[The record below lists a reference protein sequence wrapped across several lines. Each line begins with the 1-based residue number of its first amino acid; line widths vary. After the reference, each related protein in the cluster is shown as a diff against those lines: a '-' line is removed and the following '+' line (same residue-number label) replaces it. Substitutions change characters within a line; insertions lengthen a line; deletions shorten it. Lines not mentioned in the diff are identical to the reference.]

1 MTESDTRGAP
11 PSSSQE
17 LKLPPMSPSLSRQSD
32 GHAPLSNQRH
42 QQRSPPLLPSSSAKG
57 SSTLPPPPPTRLHSY
72 HHPIAAS
79 YASNGSSS
87 SYYDRSRQAPPPL
100 WKELRSPPLE
110 HRSSRVLPPLS
121 TSSSSNGSSG
131 SAFQLPSL
139 SASLPSSTSWHG
151 RESSHGGL
159 NGTHASAFRTSREAF
174 SAEARR
180 TGQEPKL
187 PSLSSGHFADYRQS
201 QPESSSAAVVSP
213 STEEPPQ
220 AGRKPAKAHVPSA
233 CLNCKRAHLA
243 CDVGRPCR
251 RCVNLGKSDTCID
264 VQHKKRGRP
273 RLKDRP
279 SSQAG
284 VTTLQSLEGKS
295 DVSGS
300 PASASYARQSPGSE
314 QGYFRSP
321 TRNNEL
327 LSPPLLSS
335 STVMQVSGRTHGH
348 GAHPRSASNSV
359 SASSYPY
366 SRPDHIRHPS
376 DVGSYGN
383 AYPTPSWSSYHQQ
396 QQQNG
401 SHGHESFGK
410 PTSTPGMGQRQHSH
424 SLSYEQQSYQ
434 PHQHQHQQQQQQ
446 GQQQPQHGQGHASS
460 QPLGS
465 ASDASDS
472 VVSAVVTIIC
482 STNLQCARVSD
493 ECSALLGYQPSDL
506 NERSLF
512 ELVHPSET
520 SRLQDIWTSLI
531 DPVGVVPQAVP
542 AAAEVVMSTPAARLM
557 TPAAGTIF
565 VQENMRL
572 RQRNGMYDFYS
583 VRLHLG
589 GGFGVDLYRRET
601 LDRAYIVA
609 SLLKLGNDAVHPDP
623 AILRSPYSH
632 DSSQSRG
639 FRTPSGPPA
648 APAVT
653 PASRNGRW
661 EANEANARASHQHE
675 QMQRPRSESVNQRSA
690 HLESHVRRN
699 EEVMQPSKVDAN
711 GSPREDRWRGVK
723 RSSAD
728 MDEDEPVTTV
738 TRPAPS
744 SQAANQPA
752 AAAAATTASNTSSY
766 SASKHAACSP
776 PPVVH
781 SLLSSRTR
789 GTSRDGILC

>member
-1 MTESDTRGAP
+1 M
-11 PSSSQE
+11 
-17 LKLPPMSPSLSRQSD
+17 
-32 GHAPLSNQRH
+32 
-42 QQRSPPLLPSSSAKG
+42 
-57 SSTLPPPPPTRLHSY
+57 
-72 HHPIAAS
+72 
-79 YASNGSSS
+79 
-87 SYYDRSRQAPPPL
+87 
-100 WKELRSPPLE
+100 
-110 HRSSRVLPPLS
+110 
-121 TSSSSNGSSG
+121 
-131 SAFQLPSL
+131 
-139 SASLPSSTSWHG
+139 
-151 RESSHGGL
+151 
-159 NGTHASAFRTSREAF
+159 
-174 SAEARR
+174 
-180 TGQEPKL
+180 
-187 PSLSSGHFADYRQS
+187 
-201 QPESSSAAVVSP
+201 
-213 STEEPPQ
+213 
-220 AGRKPAKAHVPSA
+220 
-233 CLNCKRAHLA
+233 
-243 CDVGRPCR
+243 
-251 RCVNLGKSDTCID
+251 GKSDTCID

-284 VTTLQSLEGKS
+284 VTTLQTLEGKS

-321 TRNNEL
+321 TRNNEI

-335 STVMQVSGRTHGH
+335 STVMHVPGRTHGP

-376 DVGSYGN
+376 DVDSYGG
-383 AYPTPSWSSYHQQ
+383 AYPTPFWSYHLQQ

-401 SHGHESFGK
+401 SHGQESFGK
-410 PTSTPGMGQRQHSH
+410 PASTHPMAQRQHSH
-424 SLSYEQQSYQ
+424 SHSYEQSYQ
-434 PHQHQHQQQQQQ
+434 QHQHLSQQQQQQQ
-446 GQQQPQHGQGHASS
+446 GQQQQQHSQGHPSS
-460 QPLGS
+460 QPLASPHLAGS
-465 ASDASDS
+465 ASDAADS
-472 VVSAVVTIIC
+472 VVSAVVTMIC

-493 ECSALLGYQPSDL
+493 ECSALLGYQPSEL

-542 AAAEVVMSTPAARLM
+542 AAAEVVMSTPASRLM

-632 DSSQSRG
+632 DSSQPRD

-648 APAVT
+648 AN
-653 PASRNGRW
+653 RNGRW
-661 EANEANARASHQHE
+661 EADEANVRASHQYE
-675 QMQRPRSESVNQRSA
+675 QMQRPRSDSVNKRSA
-690 HLESHVRRN
+690 HLESHVRRDDG
-699 EEVMQPSKVDAN
+699 VMQPSKVDSDH
-711 GSPREDRWRGVK
+711 SPQQDRSRGVK
-723 RSSAD
+723 RTSAE
-728 MDEDEPVTTV
+728 MDEDEPAATIS
-738 TRPAPS
+738 RPAPS
-744 SQAANQPA
+744 SQAANKSAGA
-752 AAAAATTASNTSSY
+752 ASASNTSSY
-766 SASKHAACSP
+766 STSKHAACSP

-781 SLLSSRTR
+781 SLLANRTR

>member
-1 MTESDTRGAP
+1 MTKSDTRGAP
-11 PSSSQE
+11 TQE
-17 LKLPPMSPSLSRQSD
+17 AKLPSMSPSLSRQSD

-42 QQRSPPLLPSSSAKG
+42 QQRSPPMLPSSSSATA
-57 SSTLPPPPPTRLHSY
+57 SSALPPPPRLHLY
-72 HHPIAAS
+72 RHPISAS
-79 YASNGSSS
+79 YASSSS
-87 SYYDRSRQAPPPL
+87 SYYDPSRQPPPPL
-100 WKELRSPPLE
+100 WKERRSPPLE
-110 HRSSRVLPPLS
+110 HRSSDGSSSSFSSRVLPPLS
-121 TSSSSNGSSG
+121 TSSSSNGSSA

-151 RESSHGGL
+151 RESSHASGL
-159 NGTHASAFRTSREAF
+159 NGTHTSAFRASREVLA
-174 SAEARR
+174 AEARR
-180 TGQEPKL
+180 TAQDSKL
-187 PSLSSGHFADYRQS
+187 ASLSSGQFADYHASRQS
-201 QPESSSAAVVSP
+201 QAEPSPAAIVSP
-213 STEEPPQ
+213 SADDPSQ

-273 RLKDRP
+273 RLKARP

-284 VTTLQSLEGKS
+284 IATLQSLEGKR

-314 QGYFRSP
+314 QGYFRSS

-327 LSPPLLSS
+327 LSPPVLSS
-335 STVMQVSGRTHGH
+335 SAVMQVAGRTHGP

-376 DVGSYGN
+376 DASSYGG
-383 AYPTPSWSSYHQQ
+383 AYPTPFWSYHHQQ

-401 SHGHESFGK
+401 SHGQSAH
-410 PTSTPGMGQRQHSH
+410 PMGQRQHSH
-424 SLSYEQQSYQ
+424 SLSYEQSYQ
-434 PHQHQHQQQQQQ
+434 QHQHASQQHSQV
-446 GQQQPQHGQGHASS
+446 HLSS
-460 QPLGS
+460 QPLASMHLAGS
-465 ASDASDS
+465 AGDAVDS
-472 VVSAVVTIIC
+472 VVSAVVTMIC

-493 ECSALLGYQPSDL
+493 ECSALLGYQPSEL

-531 DPVGVVPQAVP
+531 DPVGVVPQTVP
-542 AAAEVVMSTPAARLM
+542 AAAEIVMSTPSARLM

-589 GGFGVDLYRRET
+589 GGFGIDLYRRET

-623 AILRSPYSH
+623 SILRSLYSH
-632 DSSQSRG
+632 DSSQSQG
-639 FRTPSGPPA
+639 FRTPSAPQSAAAAA
-648 APAVT
+648 APTA
-653 PASRNGRW
+653 PAPNRNGHR
-661 EANEANARASHQHE
+661 EDADTRASHQHE
-675 QMQRPRSESVNQRSA
+675 QEYRPRSESVNQRSA
-690 HLESHVRRN
+690 HFESQARRGN
-699 EEVMQPSKVDAN
+699 EAMHSSKEDADR
-711 GSPREDRWRGVK
+711 SPQQERSRGVK
-723 RSSAD
+723 RSSAQ
-728 MDEDEPVTTV
+728 MDQDESNATSS
-738 TRPAPS
+738 RSAPS
-744 SQAANQPA
+744 SQMAPPLTG
-752 AAAAATTASNTSSY
+752 AATVSNTSSY
-766 SASKHAACSP
+766 SASKHAAYSP
-776 PPVVH
+776 SPVVH
-781 SLLSSRTR
+781 SLLSKRTQD
-789 GTSRDGILC
+789 TSRDGILC